1 MSSLTIRERQVR
13 GVVIVDME
21 GKVTLGETNRQLHEA
36 IRQLTAEGKKHVL
49 LNLKNVTFIDSSG
62 LGEIV
67 AGFTTLR
74 TNGGSLKLINM
85 PKRITDLMTI
95 TKLYT
100 VFDIFENEADGVDS
114 FEIDDEKQITQP
126 LDGRLADSATASVS
140 QPRKRTGTGS
150 VI

>member
-36 IRQLTAEGKKHVL
+36 IRQLTAEGKKNVL
-49 LNLKNVTFIDSSG
+49 LNLKDVTFIDSSG

-100 VFDIFENEADGVDS
+100 VFDIYENEADGVDS
-114 FEIDDEKQITQP
+114 FEVEDEKQITQP
-126 LDGRLADSATASVS
+126 LEGRLADAASVS
-140 QPRKRTGTGS
+140 HPRKRTGTG
-150 VI
+150 